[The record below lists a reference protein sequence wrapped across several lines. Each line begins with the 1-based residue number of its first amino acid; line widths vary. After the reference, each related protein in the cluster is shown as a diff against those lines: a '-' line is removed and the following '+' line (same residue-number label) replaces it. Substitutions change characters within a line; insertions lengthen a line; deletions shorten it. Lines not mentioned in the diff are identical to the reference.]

1 MKTINIFLLFLG
13 LSFSTFS
20 CDNIQESV
28 VEKTR
33 ELQETAEKK
42 INDQMEKVDSTLNK
56 LDTKIQAKVDSSL
69 NKLNL

>member
-1 MKTINIFLLFLG
+1 MKTINILLLI
-13 LSFSTFS
+13 LSLCFCTFS

-56 LDTKIQAKVDSSL
+56 LDTTIQAKVDSSL